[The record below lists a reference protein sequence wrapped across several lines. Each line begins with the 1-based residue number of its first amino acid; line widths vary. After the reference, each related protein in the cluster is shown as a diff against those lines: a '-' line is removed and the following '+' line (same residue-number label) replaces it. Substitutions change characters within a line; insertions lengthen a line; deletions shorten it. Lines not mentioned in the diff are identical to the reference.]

1 MKVALAYGKFALTI
15 ALWAGYVVF
24 ALSVN
29 EKLKL
34 YVSGFERFALVSLS
48 IVGASFLILK
58 AMEYLSLKLFR

>member
-1 MKVALAYGKFALTI
+1 MKVALAYGKYALTI

-24 ALSVN
+24 ALRVN

-34 YVSGFERFALVSLS
+34 DISGFERFALVSLS

-58 AMEYLSLKLFR
+58 TAEYLSLKLFK